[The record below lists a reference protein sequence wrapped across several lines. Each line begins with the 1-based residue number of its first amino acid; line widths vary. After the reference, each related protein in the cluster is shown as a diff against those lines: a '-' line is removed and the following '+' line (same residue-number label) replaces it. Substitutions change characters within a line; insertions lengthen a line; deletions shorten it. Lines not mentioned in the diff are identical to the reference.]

1 MHYYIITDSIA
12 RTLGLTRY
20 RSGNA
25 TDGWLA
31 NQSDLAVY
39 GTERALDEG
48 CTKVSE
54 REAREFVKSLKTK

>member
-31 NQSDLAVY
+31 NQNDLAVY
-39 GTERALDEG
+39 GTEKALAEG
-48 CTKVSE
+48 CTEISE
-54 REAREFVKSLKTK
+54 REARNFVKSLKTK